1 MPSTH
6 SKSKPA
12 TKPATKPSSKP
23 RRIIPRV
30 AIVLAVLV
38 AVAVVLT
45 AGGFTFAANQEQRDA
60 FCASCH
66 TQPESTFYTRET
78 AGVSDLASSHH
89 GKEGVR
95 CIDCHSGA
103 GIPGRVQA
111 ELLGA
116 HNALAWYTGAAIQPA
131 KLTKPIADENCVKCH
146 TDISAARTMQNHFHY
161 FLPQWQARDP
171 NAAKCVT
178 CHEGHSTDGR
188 QDIAW
193 LNEQRTVNVCQGC
206 HAVLGGG
213 D

>member
-1 MPSTH
+1 VPSTR
-6 SKSKPA
+6 SRSKPA
-12 TKPATKPSSKP
+12 TKPPTPAKRKVP
-23 RRIIPRV
+23 RL

-38 AVAVVLT
+38 ALAVVLT
-45 AGGFTFAANQEQRDA
+45 AGGFTFAASQEQRDP

-66 TQPESTFYTRET
+66 TQPESTFYTREGAT
-78 AGVSDLASSHH
+78 VSDLASSHH

-95 CIDCHSGA
+95 CIDCHSGT
-103 GIPGRVQA
+103 GIQGRVQA

-116 HNALAWYTGAAIQPA
+116 HNALAWYTGTAVQPA

-146 TDISAARTMQNHFHY
+146 ADISAARTMQNHFHF
-161 FLPQWQARDP
+161 FLPEWQKRDP

-178 CHEGHSTDGR
+178 CHDGHATDGR

-193 LNEQRTVNVCQGC
+193 LNEQRTVAVCQRC

-213 D
+213 DD